1 MVFYWALELRSRLS
15 HPQPN
20 ERKSV
25 KKLALITGASSGLG
39 YEFAK
44 LCAQESYEPILVAR
58 RKERLDSLKQEI
70 ERDFSV
76 ACHVIPLDL
85 LASDCG
91 ETLFTACKQ
100 IEGSLEIVINNAG
113 FGEFGDYGS
122 TDGEKEANSI
132 KVNVLALTSITK
144 SLLPLLKENNS
155 GYICNVASTA
165 AFQPLPRFSVYGAT
179 KAYVLSY
186 SQAIGAELEEF
197 NIKVSCLCP
206 GPTDTEFFSSNNM
219 EDSTIAN
226 RKLPT
231 SSEVA
236 EYGYRAMKKGK
247 PVAIHGSFNWLMA
260 VSGKFA
266 PQRLVVQLAKKMMTS

>member
-1 MVFYWALELRSRLS
+1 M
-15 HPQPN
+15 
-20 ERKSV
+20 

-44 LCAQESYEPILVAR
+44 LCAQDSYEPILVAR
-58 RKERLDSLKQEI
+58 RKERLDSLKEEI
-70 ERDFSV
+70 EREFSV
-76 ACHVIPLDL
+76 TCHVIPLDL
-85 LASDCG
+85 LEPDCG
-91 ETLFTACKQ
+91 EALFAACKQ

-122 TDGEKEANSI
+122 TDGMKEANSI
-132 KVNVLALTSITK
+132 KVNVLALTNITK
-144 SLLPLLKENNS
+144 SLLPLLKENGS

-165 AFQPLPRFSVYGAT
+165 AFQPLPRFSVYGAS

-219 EDSTIAN
+219 EDSTIAH

-247 PVAIHGSFNWLMA
+247 PVAIHGSFNWIMA
-260 VSGKFA
+260 VSGRFA